1 MSRISQVIV
10 LSMCAGSA
18 WAGELVVQAP
28 VVSVEAI
35 SAPAQEVVDCP
46 PKPEG
51 TIGTLLRWD
60 LGLSCER
67 HLIASDEV
75 AGYRVVYRWDNRVHE
90 RVMDRDPGES
100 VALRLK
106 ID

>member
-1 MSRISQVIV
+1 VSA
-10 LSMCAGSA
+10 LLLLLGAGGA
-18 WAGELVVQAP
+18 WAGELLVQAP
-28 VVSVEAI
+28 VLSVEPLN
-35 SAPAQEVVDCP
+35 APAREELDCP

-51 TIGTLLRWD
+51 TLGTLLRWD

-67 HLIASDEV
+67 RLVTSGEIE
-75 AGYRVVYRWDNRVHE
+75 GYRVVYRWDNRVHE

-106 ID
+106 VD